1 VTKFESFYA
10 RIKMDRRGGRKEI
23 PEEEKFKYIKQE
35 LSKAQLD
42 LNQPNTK
49 RTIMIFQHIYAFCF
63 IILLLPLYSI
73 SRELYK
79 IIKILLS
86 AI

>member
-23 PEEEKFKYIKQE
+23 SGEEKFKYIKQK

-49 RTIMIFQHIYAFCF
+49 RTIMIF
-63 IILLLPLYSI
+63 
-73 SRELYK
+73 
-79 IIKILLS
+79 
-86 AI
+86 